1 MLNPLQIYTDYQITQ
16 VIAREIR
23 DFVNNLTDLLIKT
36 MHFIDIFKV
45 SINTRG

>member
-16 VIAREIR
+16 VIAREIP

-36 MHFIDIFKV
+36 MHFIDIFEISV
-45 SINTRG
+45 TTRA